1 MQVKAWQ
8 KLSAALAPSAA
19 GEWDLTGLREAVAE
33 GRAAGLLRT
42 AEAEAT
48 LHRVEE
54 AAKERAVRQKMRREA
69 EKNLSAAM
77 PSIFGMNK
85 VDAARLGKA
94 VNVAK
99 KAGVDERQARH
110 ARTPRRSD
118 AQTLRRSDTQTPRT
132 PGRPE
137 HPDTQTP
144 RRPAP
149 GPRPHERRPPLALAP
164 APTQNPAP
172 KPNPNP
178 LPNPTQPPTYTRAR
192 SRRPS

>member
-1 MQVKAWQ
+1 MQVNAWQ

-85 VDAARLGKA
+85 IDAARLGKA

-110 ARTPRRSD
+110 ARTIRRSD
-118 AQTLRRSDTQTPRT
+118 AQTPR
-132 PGRPE
+132 RPE

-144 RRPAP
+144 KRPAP

-164 APTQNPAP
+164 APTQNPGP
-172 KPNPNP
+172 EPNPNP
-178 LPNPTQPPTYTRAR
+178 LPNPTQRPTYTLAR